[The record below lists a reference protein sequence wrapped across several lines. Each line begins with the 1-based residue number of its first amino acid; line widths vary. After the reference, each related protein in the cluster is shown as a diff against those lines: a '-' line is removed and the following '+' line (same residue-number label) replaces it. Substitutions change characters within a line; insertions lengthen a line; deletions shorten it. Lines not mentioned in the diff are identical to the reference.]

1 METATTL
8 KTPLPHVPQ
17 GDQLPRIGRLTFLRM
32 LRELGRG
39 DFSASFAL
47 EEQYP
52 VGCEAR
58 LLGRRIHILN
68 EPALIET
75 VLVKNHRSYH
85 RDKASAGLKR
95 VMGNGVLTSEDT
107 FHLAQRRLIQP
118 AFHKSRIDA
127 YADTMVNF
135 ANERAAQ
142 WRHGDTLDI
151 SKHMMEVT
159 LAIIA
164 RTMFSYDVASDVATV
179 ERSMHI
185 LLQHAHR
192 YVIPQLGHLLDKL
205 PLRSTRELA
214 TALAELDE
222 VVYRFIAQHRQ
233 MQEDNGD
240 LLSLL
245 LAARYDDGSGMSDQ
259 QVRDE
264 AITLFLAGHE
274 TTANA
279 LTWTWYLLT
288 QNPEIE
294 RRLHEEIDSV
304 LEDRRDPT
312 TADLP
317 RLDYTRRVIT
327 EAMRICPTVPGFAR
341 MAIEDNHVGPI
352 HVRKGDTVLFSQ
364 MALHHSKRWYP
375 EPDRFDPDRWLPE
388 HATDRPKYAF
398 FPFGGG
404 SRKCI
409 GEPFAWMEAILLL
422 ATFARDW
429 RFQLSPQAN
438 VAKQVAITLRARH
451 GMHLIAHHRHP

>member
-1 METATTL
+1 MESATTL
-8 KTPLPHVPQ
+8 KSRLPQ
-17 GDQLPRIGRLTFLRM
+17 SEQEEQLPRAGRLEILRM
-32 LRELGRG
+32 LRGIGRG

-47 EEQYP
+47 EERYP
-52 VGCEAR
+52 VGCQTR
-58 LLGRRIHILN
+58 LFGRRIHILN
-68 EPALIET
+68 EPSLIET

-85 RDKASAGLKR
+85 RDRASAGLKR
-95 VMGNGVLTSEDT
+95 VMGNGVLTSEDA
-107 FHLAQRRLIQP
+107 FHLTQRRLIQP

-127 YADTMVNF
+127 YADTMVRF
-135 ANERAAQ
+135 AKELCTRWQ
-142 WRHGDTLDI
+142 DGSKLDI
-151 SKHMMEVT
+151 SKDMMEVT

-179 ERSMHI
+179 ERSMRI

-192 YVIPQLGHLLDKL
+192 YVIPQLGHLLDRL
-205 PLRSTRELA
+205 PLESTRSIER
-214 TALAELDE
+214 ALIELDE
-222 VVYRFIAQHRQ
+222 VVYRFIRQHRELD
-233 MQEDNGD
+233 EDNGD

-245 LAARYDDGSGMSDQ
+245 LAARYEDGSGMSDQ

-279 LTWTWYLLT
+279 LTWTWYLLS
-288 QNPEIE
+288 QHPEIE
-294 RRLHEEIDSV
+294 RRLHEEIDAV
-304 LEDRRDPT
+304 LEDGRDPN

-341 MAIEDNHVGPI
+341 MAIEDNNVGPI
-352 HVRKGDTVLFSQ
+352 LVRKGDTVLFSQ

-375 EPDRFDPDRWLPE
+375 DPERFDPDRWLPE
-388 HATDRPKYAF
+388 QAAARPKFAF

-429 RFQLSPQAN
+429 RFELAPDARVSE
-438 VAKQVAITLRARH
+438 QVAVTLRARH
-451 GMHLIAHHRHP
+451 GMHMIAHRRRS